1 MTDQKAHAPV
11 ETRALFE
18 PRALLVTGK
27 GGVGKSTA
35 AAALALASARTGRR
49 TCLVEVEGRQIMRTL
64 FNTEP
69 WDFAEREV
77 RPDLFGMSIDP
88 EASLAEYLAM
98 FYGARRLSK
107 LVVNSTAVDFAT
119 TAAPGIKDVLLIG
132 KVKEMERR
140 RDPDGR
146 FVYDLIVVDAPP
158 TGRIVNF
165 LRAPEATTELVTV
178 GPIREQARSLT
189 DLLLDPARLRIQL
202 VTLLEEM
209 PIAET
214 IDSARALEELGVQ
227 LNPIITNRVLRPQ
240 FDPGAA
246 KALDGMTPEAVQPL
260 LERVGLDG
268 AGTAETLLGLADRHM
283 HRLAL
288 QDEMRTTLDE
298 QLTMPAL
305 ELPYLPSRTFG
316 EDELRRL
323 ADVIQEAQD
332 DLK

>member
-1 MTDQKAHAPV
+1 
-11 ETRALFE
+11 
-18 PRALLVTGK
+18 
-27 GGVGKSTA
+27 
-35 AAALALASARTGRR
+35 
-49 TCLVEVEGRQIMRTL
+49 
-64 FNTEP
+64 
-69 WDFAEREV
+69 
-77 RPDLFGMSIDP
+77 DP
-88 EASLAEYLAM
+88 
-98 FYGARRLSK
+98 
-107 LVVNSTAVDFAT
+107 T
-119 TAAPGIKDVLLIG
+119 
-132 KVKEMERR
+132 
-140 RDPDGR
+140 
-146 FVYDLIVVDAPP
+146 
-158 TGRIVNF
+158 
-165 LRAPEATTELVTV
+165 
-178 GPIREQARSLT
+178 
-189 DLLLDPARLRIQL
+189 RLRIQL

-268 AGTAETLLGLADRHM
+268 DDTAETLLGLADRHL
-283 HRLAL
+283 HRLSL

-332 DLK
+332 DLKERSG

>member
-1 MTDQKAHAPV
+1 M
-11 ETRALFE
+11 ESRALFDT
-18 PRALLVTGK
+18 RALLVTGK
-27 GGVGKSTA
+27 GGVGKSTV
-35 AAALALASARTGRR
+35 AAALAVASARSGRR
-49 TCLVEVEGRQIMRTL
+49 TCLVEVEGRQTMRVL

-178 GPIREQARSLT
+178 GPIRDQAASLT
-189 DLLLDPARLRIQL
+189 DLLLDHARLRIQL

-240 FDPGAA
+240 LDAGAA
-246 KALDGMTPEAVQPL
+246 KAVDGLTPDAVRPL

-268 AGTAETLLGLADRHM
+268 KGTAETLIGLAERHLR
-283 HRLAL
+283 RLSL
-288 QDEMRTTLDE
+288 QDDMRHTLDD
-298 QLTMPAL
+298 QLTLPAL
-305 ELPYLPSRTFG
+305 ELPYLPTRTFG
-316 EDELRRL
+316 EDELRVL
-323 ADVIQEAQD
+323 ADVIQEAQE
-332 DLK
+332 